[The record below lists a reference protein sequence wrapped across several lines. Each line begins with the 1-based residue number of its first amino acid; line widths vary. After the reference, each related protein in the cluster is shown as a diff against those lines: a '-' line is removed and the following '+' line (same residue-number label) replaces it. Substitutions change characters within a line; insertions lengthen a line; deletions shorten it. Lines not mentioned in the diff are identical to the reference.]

1 MLVALPRREI
11 DSGAGDYSDIIGRGC
26 NMKAK
31 KSAAKKG
38 KATKATKAA
47 AKGKS
52 RAVKRAA
59 PKPARKAAK
68 RAAPDRFDH
77 TFRAIYDHEIPWEND
92 DVRGILKLPPGVQVK
107 VLNYDP
113 VMKRIDMKQR
123 FPAGYVEPAHTHKSW
138 HSILVTKGRMCVAG
152 KDLRPG
158 DYVFGWDV
166 PHGPYE
172 YPDGC
177 EVFIVYMG
185 DATHVWDKQDLLQHR
200 NVWNPETEEGKQG
213 VEEHIRKRE
222 VDVA

>member
-1 MLVALPRREI
+1 
-11 DSGAGDYSDIIGRGC
+11 
-26 NMKAK
+26 MKAK
-31 KSAAKKG
+31 KSVAKQVKAKAGKVTKKIAAK
-38 KATKATKAA
+38 
-47 AKGKS
+47 AK
-52 RAVKRAA
+52 
-59 PKPARKAAK
+59 PKAAK
-68 RAAPDRFDH
+68 RAAGGYDR
-77 TFRAIYDHEIPWEND
+77 TFKAIYDRDIPWQSD
-92 DVRGILKLPPGVQVK
+92 DVLGILKLPRGVKVK

-158 DYVFGWDV
+158 DYVFGWDI

-185 DATHVWDKQDLLQHR
+185 DATHVWEKDGRLKHS
-200 NVWNPETEEGKQG
+200 NTWKPET
-213 VEEHIRKRE
+213 
-222 VDVA
+222 